1 MSDNESVSSSGSQ
14 DETIASMLARV
25 REHQRKV
32 DEILKQA
39 EKMAKKVKV
48 KAKSTKEK
56 TPRKTSEGQRRWQSF
71 QKFVWDQ
78 LKEENAAAPYKAA
91 MQAAGPRWS
100 GGEPVSE
107 EDKTAFAEWL
117 KTNPI
122 PTEEERVAA
131 KAAAASSKATA
142 DASAAEDSATD
153 AEPAKKPK
161 GRGKKDK
168 PAAAPKA
175 ATAAA
180 TVPAATV
187 PAAAT
192 AGKGRSKK

>member
-1 MSDNESVSSSGSQ
+1 MSDNESMSSSGVQ
-14 DETIASMLARV
+14 DETIASMLAQV
-25 REHQRKV
+25 REHHKKV

-78 LKEENAAAPYKAA
+78 LKETNAAAPYKAA

-107 EDKTAFAEWL
+107 EDKVAFTEWL
-117 KTNPI
+117 KANPV

-131 KAAAASSKATA
+131 KAAAA
-142 DASAAEDSATD
+142 EDSATD
-153 AEPAKKPK
+153 AEPKDIDKKDMPAAAAAAPKTNSNPKAAGK
-161 GRGKKDK
+161 GRGKK
-168 PAAAPKA
+168 
-175 ATAAA
+175 
-180 TVPAATV
+180 
-187 PAAAT
+187 
-192 AGKGRSKK
+192 